1 MSTFVWF
8 LFAVLYLTAL
18 IVLGLGTLRKGHY
31 VLFVVGI
38 FFPLLWII
46 GAVIGPTPRSA
57 AGASAQAVPRVLLL
71 YYSYTEQSRRVAG
84 VMAEAFRVRDCEV
97 QLAAI
102 EFTDARYAN
111 RF

>member
-38 FFPLLWII
+38 FFPLFWLI
-46 GAVIGPTPRSA
+46 GAIMPPTRA
-57 AGASAQAVPRVLLL
+57 AYERV
-71 YYSYTEQSRRVAG
+71 
-84 VMAEAFRVRDCEV
+84 
-97 QLAAI
+97 
-102 EFTDARYAN
+102 
-111 RF
+111 